1 MFERRGFVF
10 ERSLLA
16 REETWVIADAV
27 RRGRAADAAPTW
39 SRHRRLLAISAL
51 LSGHAVTFAGHD
63 IDEIAAA
70 RGDDRTKLVAA
81 IFLGDLDPCERTLL
95 VAPGSHHLRRS
106 ATPGHLAAYLEWMAS
121 GHELEMLSGSAGSV
135 AFLDPRLFF
144 MLSRSLGARSRTI
157 LFLSYR
163 AASASVPWL
172 DEATLWPPAHAW
184 TAG

>member
-1 MFERRGFVF
+1 MFERCGFAF

-39 SRHRRLLAISAL
+39 SRHRRLLAVSA
-51 LSGHAVTFAGHD
+51 
-63 IDEIAAA
+63 
-70 RGDDRTKLVAA
+70 RLVAA
-81 IFLGDLDPCERTLL
+81 VFLGDLDPCERTLL
-95 VAPGSHHLRRS
+95 VAPGSHRLGPS
-106 ATPGHLAAYLEWMAS
+106 TTPGHLAAYLDWMAS
-121 GHELEMLSGSAGSV
+121 GYQLEMLSGPAGSV

-144 MLSRSLGARSRTI
+144 VLSRSLGARSRTI
-157 LFLSYR
+157 LFLCYR
-163 AASASVPWL
+163 TASASVPWL